1 MKNTLPFIIA
11 LILFILWL
19 LSVIVGIGN
28 MQTKLNESE
37 ILKLKIDSLEQVIDS
52 LEQEQKTIINFYNC
66 VKNEKINNDFNRV
79 HCIYCFNERVKSS
92 F

>member
-1 MKNTLPFIIA
+1 MKNTSHFIIA

-19 LSVIVGIGN
+19 LSVIVGISN
-28 MQTKLNESE
+28 MQTELSESE

>member
-1 MKNTLPFIIA
+1 MKNTLSFIIA

-19 LSVIVGIGN
+19 TSVIVGISN
-28 MQTKLNESE
+28 MQTKLSESE
-37 ILKLKIDSLEQVIDS
+37 ILKLKVDSLEQVIDS

-66 VKNEKINNDFNRV
+66 VKNEKINNDFNRI
-79 HCIYCFNERVKSS
+79 HCIYCFNERIKSS

>member
-1 MKNTLPFIIA
+1 MKNTLSFIVVLII
-11 LILFILWL
+11 LILWILYI
-19 LSVIVGIGN
+19 SIGISN
-28 MQTKLNESE
+28 MQTELSESE

-79 HCIYCFNERVKSS
+79 HCIYCFNERIKSS

>member
-1 MKNTLPFIIA
+1 MKNTSPLIIA

-28 MQTKLNESE
+28 MQTELSESE

-79 HCIYCFNERVKSS
+79 HCIYCFNERIKSS

>member
-1 MKNTLPFIIA
+1 MKNTSHFIMA

-19 LSVIVGIGN
+19 LYVIVGIGN
-28 MQTKLNESE
+28 MQTELSESE

-79 HCIYCFNERVKSS
+79 HCIYCFNERIKSS

>member
-1 MKNTLPFIIA
+1 MKNTSHFIMA

-19 LSVIVGIGN
+19 LYVIVGIGN

-79 HCIYCFNERVKSS
+79 HCIYCFNERIKSS

>member
-11 LILFILWL
+11 LILFIVWL

-37 ILKLKIDSLEQVIDS
+37 ILKLKVDSLEQVIDS

-79 HCIYCFNERVKSS
+79 HCIYCFNERIKSS

>member
-1 MKNTLPFIIA
+1 MKNTSPFMIVLII
-11 LILFILWL
+11 LSLWILYI
-19 LSVIVGIGN
+19 SIGISN
-28 MQTKLNESE
+28 MQTELSDSE
-37 ILKLKIDSLEQVIDS
+37 ILKLKIDSLEQVVDS

-79 HCIYCFNERVKSS
+79 HYIYCFNERIKSS